1 MPGVDGHEI
10 WKSDS
15 PRLKLERPRPTPAVP
30 SRRERYEKL
39 SLLIVWVCFV
49 ALSVYIAYEA
59 VSDLM
64 RKAAPEHSIAG
75 IALAC
80 VSLIVMP
87 ILSQAKKKVGN
98 ALKSGAMKADAPQTD
113 FCAYL
118 SGIVLVGL
126 VLNAGLGWW
135 WADPIAA
142 LSMVPIIGKEGFD
155 GIKARSCCD

>member
-1 MPGVDGHEI
+1 MG
-10 WKSDS
+10 
-15 PRLKLERPRPTPAVP
+15 
-30 SRRERYEKL
+30 
-39 SLLIVWVCFV
+39 VCFV
-49 ALSVYIAYEA
+49 ALAVYIAYEA